1 MNSMRNST
9 WNPTNVLPEEV
20 RNVFDRFF
28 QQQNE
33 SDGSSVVTSQ
43 WAPRVD
49 IKEEDRRFVIF
60 ADIPG
65 VDPAN
70 IEVSMDKGILTIK
83 GERTVENRE
92 QNGRF
97 TRLERSHGVFHRRFA
112 LPDSADPEGISAR
125 GHQGVLE
132 ISIPKRAETTPR
144 RITIKTEHG
153 GEGSSGGTTTGS
165 TGSGGSTSH

>member
-1 MNSMRNST
+1 MNPMRNST

-112 LPDSADPEGISAR
+112 LPDSADPEGITAS

-144 RITIKTEHG
+144 RISIKTGHG
-153 GEGSSGGTTTGS
+153 SEGSSGGTTGS
-165 TGSGGSTSH
+165 TGGSTSH

>member
-1 MNSMRNST
+1 MNPTRNST

-28 QQQNE
+28 QQQTE
-33 SDGSSVVTSQ
+33 SDSSNVVTSQ

-70 IEVSMDKGILTIK
+70 IEVSMDKGILTMK
-83 GERTVENRE
+83 GERVVETRE
-92 QNGRF
+92 QTGRF

-112 LPDSADPEGISAR
+112 LPDSADSEGITASGR
-125 GHQGVLE
+125 QGVLE
-132 ISIPKRAETTPR
+132 VSIPKRAESTPR
-144 RITIKTEHG
+144 RIVINTEAATG
-153 GEGSSGGTTTGS
+153 GSSGDTGTP
-165 TGSGGSTSH
+165 TSH

>member
-1 MNSMRNST
+1 MNTMRNST

-33 SDGSSVVTSQ
+33 SDGSNVVTSQ

-112 LPDSADPEGISAR
+112 LPDSADPEGITASGR
-125 GHQGVLE
+125 QGVLE

-144 RITIKTEHG
+144 RIAIKTEHG
-153 GEGSSGGTTTGS
+153 ESNGGSSTASTGGTGTI
-165 TGSGGSTSH
+165 SH